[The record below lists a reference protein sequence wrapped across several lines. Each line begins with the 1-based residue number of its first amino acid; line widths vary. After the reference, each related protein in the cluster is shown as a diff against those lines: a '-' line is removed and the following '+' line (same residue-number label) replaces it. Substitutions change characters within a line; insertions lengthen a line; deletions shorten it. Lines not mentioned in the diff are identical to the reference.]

1 MTYKY
6 QLMSLNNSK
15 LSKDGITSI
24 NMPPIVTCPGAGEC
38 KKYCYAQVGMQAMGN
53 PKNFRLRAYQ
63 LWLDSPL
70 DFKNIAKEEIRRSGR
85 RIIRW
90 HDSGDI
96 VSLKYLKMMIS
107 IALEMPEIKFYTY
120 SKSISI
126 IRKFGF
132 ENLPVN
138 LKIIQ
143 SYGGREDH
151 LIDESYPF
159 AKVFL
164 NKENIPLG
172 FTDMSDSDYLA
183 ATTAT
188 KIAIVVHGGRKSKF
202 V

>member
-1 MTYKY
+1 
-6 QLMSLNNSK
+6 MSLNNSK

-24 NMPPIVTCPGAGEC
+24 NMPPILTCPGAGVC
-38 KKYCYAQVGMQAMGN
+38 KQYCYAQVGMQAMGN

-63 LWLDSPL
+63 LWLDSPKKFIEVAL
-70 DFKNIAKEEIRRSGR
+70 EEIRRSGR

-96 VSLKYLKMMIS
+96 VSLKYLKMMIN
-107 IALEMPEIKFYTY
+107 IALKVPEIKFYTY

-126 IRKFGF
+126 IKKYGF
-132 ENLPVN
+132 DLLPVN

-143 SYGGREDH
+143 SYGGKEDH
-151 LIDESYPF
+151 LIDERFPF

-164 NKENIPLG
+164 NKDSIPLD
-172 FTDMSDSDYLA
+172 FVDMSDSDYLA